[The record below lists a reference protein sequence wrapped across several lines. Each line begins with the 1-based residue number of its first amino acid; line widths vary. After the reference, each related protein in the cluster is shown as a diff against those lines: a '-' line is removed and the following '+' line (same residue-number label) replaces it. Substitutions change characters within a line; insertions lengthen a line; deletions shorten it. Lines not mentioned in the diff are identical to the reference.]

1 MSKRNKTQTG
11 GAVCKEGVA
20 STVGGAIQAISE
32 STDKIDGLS
41 QTGNFTP
48 LMHLVCIIARNFK
61 HNRQGKCK
69 QEEETALAKAFTN
82 AVSTLHNAVFD
93 REAASLFALRSGYE
107 KWTPLTQCLCTAS
120 SPAMRH
126 RLKVELLSLIHT
138 AADIESAEP
147 DLTRSTLADAL
158 LQATDTYER
167 LRRGHR
173 WGSSQII
180 IAYLNVLETIARAGS
195 RLDGGEGFI
204 LELKGVVGFE
214 YEDICWFE
222 MPDLPESKDP
232 EIVKRFISASISE
245 IDKRV
250 KLLCEARPEPFLATL
265 YQFAN
270 CATTCIRES
279 LRFEPKCEKQVFSV
293 LARSISRIHERLDSD
308 LDLVDCVLGH
318 LTVPTGDCS
327 RYSYPMVVERMRR
340 LALQCVK
347 ANAECARELL
357 PKNFRECTRLFCL
370 ACNFEWRNRWDLG
383 ILYDDLI
390 ADMWGRAKELAGEE
404 VCDE

>member
-1 MSKRNKTQTG
+1 MSKTNKKQTVHAVYG
-11 GAVCKEGVA
+11 GSAA
-20 STVGGAIQAISE
+20 LTVSGAIQAISE
-32 STDKIDGLS
+32 ATDKIERFS

-48 LMHLVCIIARNFK
+48 LMHLVCIIARNF
-61 HNRQGKCK
+61 NYDRPGEYT

-82 AVSTLHNAVFD
+82 AISTLHNAVFD

-107 KWTPLTQCLCTAS
+107 KWTPLTQCLCVAS

-126 RLKVELLSLIHT
+126 RLKVELLSLIH
-138 AADIESAEP
+138 AAVDIESAVP
-147 DLTRSTLADAL
+147 DLTRSVLADAL

-173 WGSSQII
+173 WGSAQII

-195 RLDGGEGFI
+195 RLGGDEGFV
-204 LELKGVVGFE
+204 LELKCVVGFE

-222 MPDLPESKDP
+222 MPDLPESKDS
-232 EIVKRFISASISE
+232 ESAGRFISASSSE

-250 KLLCEARPEPFLATL
+250 KLLCESRPETFLATL
-265 YQFAN
+265 YQFAS

-279 LRFEPKCEKQVFSV
+279 LRFEPKCERQMFSV
-293 LARSISRIHERLDSD
+293 LARSIARIHERLDSD

-327 RYSYPMVVERMRR
+327 RYSYPTFVERMRR
-340 LALQCVK
+340 LTLQCVK
-347 ANAECARELL
+347 ANAGCARELL

-370 ACNFEWRNRWDLG
+370 ACNFEWRNRWELG
-383 ILYDDLI
+383 ILYEDLI
-390 ADMWGRAKELAGEE
+390 ADMWGLAKELAGGE

>member
-1 MSKRNKTQTG
+1 MSKRNKAQTA
-11 GAVCKEGVA
+11 GAVCGGSA
-20 STVGGAIQAISE
+20 APTVGGAIDAINE
-32 STDKIDGLS
+32 ATDKIESLS

-48 LMHLVCIIARNFK
+48 LMHLVCTIVRNF
-61 HNRQGKCK
+61 NPGQQGEYT

-82 AVSTLHNAVFD
+82 AISTLHNAVFD

-147 DLTRSTLADAL
+147 DLTRSALADAL

-195 RLDGGEGFI
+195 RLGGDEGFV

-250 KLLCEARPEPFLATL
+250 KLLCEARPEPFLASL

-270 CATTCIRES
+270 CAATCIRES
-279 LRFEPKCEKQVFSV
+279 LRFEPKCERQMFSV
-293 LARSISRIHERLDSD
+293 LAHSITRIHERLDSD

-327 RYSYPMVVERMRR
+327 RYSYPTVVERMRR
-340 LALQCVK
+340 LTRQCVK
-347 ANAECARELL
+347 AGAECARELI
-357 PKNFRECTRLFCL
+357 PENFRECTRLFCL
-370 ACNFEWRNRWDLG
+370 AVNFEWRNRWDLG
-383 ILYDDLI
+383 ILYADLI